1 MKTDIKK
8 HENGGAKSWIK
19 THLSDIIP
27 VLGLILVLVF
37 FNAVSGGKVFTKT
50 NFNTLFNEA
59 FSLLIVTY
67 ALIFV
72 MAQGKNDMSL
82 GGVVALAA
90 ALAAHASSI
99 SGNLVLP
106 VALLVGLL
114 CGLLN
119 GLIVTEFRIDSF
131 IATIAM
137 SFILKGF
144 VELLLQSGVRSIP
157 IKMMMLDSQQL
168 KITVALVFGII
179 SFILFKFTMF
189 GKHCRAI
196 GSRMEV
202 CRQSGVRV
210 KLVQYGSYV
219 FTGLAS
225 GLVAFFFLIRS
236 GAANI
241 GTASNLEFNAL
252 QALMLGGVLITGG
265 SSVKFRSAVIGSITM
280 AALANGMTLWG
291 VETLTQQLIKGF
303 IFLIVIALTFER
315 KSVEVIK

>member
-19 THLSDIIP
+19 AHLSDIIP

-99 SGNLVLP
+99 SGNLVL
-106 VALLVGLL
+106 LVGLL

-119 GLIVTEFRIDSF
+119 GLIVTELRIDSF

-144 VELLLQSGVRSIP
+144 VELLLQSGVQSIP
-157 IKMMMLDSQQL
+157 IKMMMLDTQQL

-179 SFILFKFTMF
+179 SFILFKYTMF

-196 GSRMEV
+196 GSRLEV

>member
-1 MKTDIKK
+1 M
-8 HENGGAKSWIK
+8 
-19 THLSDIIP
+19 
-27 VLGLILVLVF
+27 
-37 FNAVSGGKVFTKT
+37 
-50 NFNTLFNEA
+50 
-59 FSLLIVTY
+59 
-67 ALIFV
+67 
-72 MAQGKNDMSL
+72 
-82 GGVVALAA
+82 
-90 ALAAHASSI
+90 
-99 SGNLVLP
+99 
-106 VALLVGLL
+106 
-114 CGLLN
+114 
-119 GLIVTEFRIDSF
+119 
-131 IATIAM
+131 
-137 SFILKGF
+137 
-144 VELLLQSGVRSIP
+144 
-157 IKMMMLDSQQL
+157 
-168 KITVALVFGII
+168 
-179 SFILFKFTMF
+179 FKFTMF

-196 GSRMEV
+196 GSRLEV

-210 KLVQYGSYV
+210 KLVQYASYA